1 MVILHAGIIYKI
13 SSTKGKNSPIMKK
26 ILNIR
31 EVKQL
36 PKNSEFILRGIISK
50 LTRRIDRTEN
60 PFWEMT
66 ISDSS
71 GDLDGKVWSVS
82 TWWNT
87 QAGDKFPID
96 PDNCGLRFEGASV
109 EIDGKIAEF
118 REQLQYNFNSL
129 YYLDQTD
136 YPPHMFSRH
145 SPVKAEKLEGTFRS
159 LIAEVKREDLRKF
172 LEVVF
177 FSPAHNLWEKFKLWP
192 AAVSLHHAYAGGLL
206 EHSVSV
212 ALGAKHIAEHYPDF
226 AIPIDMDLVIAG
238 SLLHDIGKTEAY
250 STAPIPQMTTKGNV
264 IEHIT
269 LGYTMFMRYAESE
282 HLSEDLTLALGHIL
296 LSHHGRK
303 EFGSPVL
310 PETPEAMIVSAADD
324 LDFKLSYWKYQI
336 DTLLPD
342 SELTDYLPLIDRRF
356 WRGI

>member
-1 MVILHAGIIYKI
+1 M
-13 SSTKGKNSPIMKK
+13 KN
-26 ILNIR
+26 ILNVR

-36 PKNSEFILRGIISK
+36 PKNSDFILRGIISK
-50 LTRRIDRTEN
+50 FTRRIDRNNN
-60 PFWEMT
+60 PFWEIT

-71 GDLDGKVWSVS
+71 GDLDGKAWYVS

-118 REQLQYNFNSL
+118 REQMQYNFNSL

-145 SPVKAEKLEGTFRS
+145 SPVKAEKLEDTFRN
-159 LIAEVKREDLRKF
+159 LIAEVKREELRKF
-172 LEVVF
+172 LDAVF
-177 FSPAHNLWEKFKLWP
+177 FSPASGLWEKFKVWP
-192 AAVSLHHAYAGGLL
+192 ASVTLHHAYAGGLL

-212 ALGAKHIAEHYPDF
+212 ALGAKHIAQHYPDF
-226 AIPIDMDLVIAG
+226 AIPVDMDLVIAG

-250 STAPIPQMTTKGNV
+250 STAPIPLMTTKGNV

-269 LGYTMFMRYAESE
+269 LGYNMFMHHAESQ
-282 HLSEDLTLALGHIL
+282 HLSEDLTLALGHII
-296 LSHHGRK
+296 LSHHGSR

-310 PETPEAMIVSAADD
+310 PATPEAMIVRAADD

-336 DTLLPD
+336 DALNPD
-342 SELTDYLPLIDRRF
+342 SEFTDYLPLIDRRL
-356 WRGI
+356 WRGISQQ

>member
-1 MVILHAGIIYKI
+1 
-13 SSTKGKNSPIMKK
+13 MKK

-36 PKNSEFILRGIISK
+36 PKNSDFIVRGSVTK
-50 LTRRIDRTEN
+50 LTRRIDRNEN

-87 QAGDKFPID
+87 QGGDKFPID
-96 PDNCGLRFEGASV
+96 PDNCGLRFDGASI
-109 EIDGKIAEF
+109 EIEGRIAEF
-118 REQLQYNFNSL
+118 REQLQYNFNSI

-145 SPVKAEKLEGTFRS
+145 SPVKTEVLEENFLNLLAG
-159 LIAEVKREDLRKF
+159 IKREELRKF
-172 LEVVF
+172 LEAVF
-177 FSPAHNLWEKFKLWP
+177 FTHNLWDKFKVWP
-192 AAVSLHHAYAGGLL
+192 AAVTLHHAYTGGLL

-212 ALGAKHIAEHYPDF
+212 AQGARDIAKHYADF
-226 AIPIDMDLVIAG
+226 QIPVDMDLVTAG
-238 SLLHDIGKTEAY
+238 SLLHDIGKIEAY
-250 STAPIPQMTTKGNV
+250 SIAPVPQITLKGNV

-269 LGYTMFMRYAESE
+269 LGYNMFMKFAEAE
-282 HLSEDLTLALGHIL
+282 QLSEALTLALGHIL
-296 LSHHGRK
+296 ISHHGHR

-324 LDFKLSYWKYQI
+324 LDFKLSYWKAQI
-336 DTLLPD
+336 DALNGQ
-342 SELTDYLPLIDRRF
+342 SEVTDHLPLIDRRL
-356 WRGI
+356 WRGINQQ